1 MDFPR
6 ERIEEKIERIEQSL
20 LHLTVHE
27 TQCML
32 CPHECRVNRSSGKR
46 GFCESGSEASVS
58 HALLHFGEEP
68 ALSGCQESPS
78 DSNRLT
84 VSRTGSGTVFFTG
97 CNLKCL
103 FCQNYQL
110 SWLCQGSE
118 LDDTMLAQTFLDLQG
133 KGALNIN
140 LVSPMH
146 MIIPIL
152 KGLKKAYEGGLCLP
166 LVYNTN
172 AYEKVSTLS
181 QLEGIVDIF
190 LPDLK
195 YYSPLLSQRFS
206 HTADYFEQ
214 AGQAVKEMFRQ
225 QPKLLFD
232 ENQVA
237 RAGLIIRHLVLPD
250 QVTDSLALL
259 DWTAENISV
268 EIGLSLMSQYVP
280 CFRAPE
286 EIQKNLTDKEY
297 KQAVHRAEDLGFE
310 MLFIQPELFDTSE
323 HLVPDFNQI
332 DPFKWGK
339 K

>member
-1 MDFPR
+1 
-6 ERIEEKIERIEQSL
+6 
-20 LHLTVHE
+20 
-27 TQCML
+27 
-32 CPHECRVNRSSGKR
+32 
-46 GFCESGSEASVS
+46 
-58 HALLHFGEEP
+58 
-68 ALSGCQESPS
+68 
-78 DSNRLT
+78 
-84 VSRTGSGTVFFTG
+84 
-97 CNLKCL
+97 
-103 FCQNYQL
+103 
-110 SWLCQGSE
+110 
-118 LDDTMLAQTFLDLQG
+118 MLAQTFLDLQG

-140 LVSPMH
+140 FVSPNH

-195 YYSPLLSQRFS
+195 YHSPLLSQRFS
-206 HTADYFEQ
+206 HTADYFEH

-225 QPKLLFD
+225 QPKLLFN

-237 RAGLIIRHLVLPD
+237 QAGLIIRHLVLPD

-297 KQAVHRAEDLGFE
+297 KQAVDRAEDLGFE